1 MDIFLYEAKTF
12 LTKVSQE
19 YKTMITRTW
28 KNSLITSQLKN
39 SSYNPF
45 QWAKDFEKEILE
57 NNREIFSRIY
67 NTDVEEHWLKTD
79 ND

>member
-1 MDIFLYEAKTF
+1 MT
-12 LTKVSQE
+12 
-19 YKTMITRTW
+19 TRTW
-28 KNSLITSQLKN
+28 KNSLITPQSKN
-39 SSYNPF
+39 SSYNSVWTSRIKTSRF
-45 QWAKDFEKEILE
+45 QWAKDFEKEVLE